1 MSTLLLVRSREDGEM
16 EWGAPVQKLFR
27 NASAIVLVAVSV
39 EACSP
44 SRAAAPPPGTL
55 PPETAQVTIND
66 HALPETHVVKCIP
79 MGSLTAVTI
88 GDAEAGTKVVIS
100 NESALAAKSVNISD
114 LGGFTGG
121 YAEDLQ
127 GAAEVTLQG
136 HTYTIRG
143 HAEGF
148 NTDNPG
154 LRATGTF
161 TIKVAC

>member
-1 MSTLLLVRSREDGEM
+1 
-16 EWGAPVQKLFR
+16 
-27 NASAIVLVAVSV
+27 
-39 EACSP
+39 
-44 SRAAAPPPGTL
+44 L
-55 PPETAQVTIND
+55 PPETAQITIND

-88 GDAEAGTKVVIS
+88 GDAAAGTKVFVS

-127 GAAEVTLQG
+127 GAAEVTMHG

-143 HAEGF
+143 RAEGF
-148 NTDNPG
+148 DTDNPSS
-154 LRATGTF
+154 RATGTF